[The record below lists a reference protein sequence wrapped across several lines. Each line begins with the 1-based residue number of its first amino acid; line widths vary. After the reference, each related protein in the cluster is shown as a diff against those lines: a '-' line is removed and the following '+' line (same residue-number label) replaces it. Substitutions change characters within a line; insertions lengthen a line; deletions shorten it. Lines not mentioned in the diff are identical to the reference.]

1 MPRVWDV
8 PVRDSTR
15 VRDARVAA
23 EGAAALAGLDER
35 RTAAA
40 ALVATELATNLLKHA
55 EGGQV
60 LIDVVAP
67 PVLREGSWGG
77 RVVQIA
83 AVDHGPGIP
92 DVPAA
97 LRDGFSTSR
106 SLGAG
111 LGTCLRLSDDF
122 SLHSVPGRG
131 TVAVARVSS
140 TPRTTDGPAGSE
152 GRVSEGGRWPG
163 GAPPFGAAA
172 CGGLTGHA
180 AVQAAAPGHTGQA
193 PAPPGGP
200 TPPAAPAGGTDPA
213 LCAAPGHGPRDT
225 GTPGTGTGPR
235 SAPDHG
241 SADTGASSKD
251 SASRTA
257 PTYGAAD
264 TDHPGTD
271 PTSRTTAA
279 HGVANTGSGADP
291 TSRTTAAHGV
301 ANTGSGADPAPR
313 TTAAHGVANTG
324 SGADPAPRTTAAHGV
339 ANTGGSGVAPAPRTT
354 AAHGVTDAHAV
365 GGGPGTKPGD
375 HRGATVRGVSD
386 AGVAA
391 QNRSVPVSGVRA
403 GGVNIPYGGA
413 EYSGDAWAWV
423 RAGDL
428 VTLMLADGLGHG
440 PEAAQASSAAVT
452 ALHRWAHLSPAASLQ
467 RLHDALRGTRGAAV
481 ALAQLDLTAGRLR
494 FAGIGNV
501 GARLRT
507 DGTWRHL
514 LSRPG
519 IVGVHRPGTL
529 REEAA
534 DWVGDPILI
543 LHTDGLPSRWT
554 PPSDPG
560 LPATDPAVTA
570 AVTIRDASSPARPV
584 RDDTAVAVLT
594 SNPPERP

>member
-271 PTSRTTAA
+271 PASRTTAA
-279 HGVANTGSGADP
+279 HGVANTGSGAD
-291 TSRTTAAHGV
+291 
-301 ANTGSGADPAPR
+301 
-313 TTAAHGVANTG
+313 
-324 SGADPAPRTTAAHGV
+324 
-339 ANTGGSGVAPAPRTT
+339 PAPRTT